1 MLLNSSIS
9 IFVSL
14 ISFFYYLF
22 SIFFD
27 NGVTVTL
34 NVPNSIKPGE
44 TVNAEIIIKKGNVS
58 GFAKLQ
64 IQLDN
69 GIVIVPEETGKKE
82 LIRESNFSE
91 NTEKWIWTALP
102 MESEFKVKFK
112 ISAKIN
118 ASGQKRISGKFSYI
132 VNNTKQ
138 VVEIPPV
145 IINIGESSEPITQ
158 NTSETS
164 SVAATPTPT
173 TEISVNTNSNVN
185 VAVETNTTQQTPI
198 ETPTNTNVSIT
209 PPASTNV
216 QMNRQ
221 IENIA
226 PNVWIIKITI
236 DKNGAKGFAKY
247 SDILPDGLK
256 ANAEEK
262 DGSSFFVDGK
272 TIQFVWSNLPDKS
285 ILNISYKLTGTLS
298 SAVTLNGTFSFTEN
312 NQVVN
317 QTLKPETIQPSV
329 ITSTPT
335 ISEQPTTPPSAN
347 IAETSTKAKQTSVF
361 FSVQLGAF
369 LRSNVRSN
377 YFVRKYNIPNVKEEN
392 HESYKKFYSG
402 NFDEYKKARDY
413 RENIKQKG
421 IQDAFVIAHKDN
433 VRITVQEAL
442 MITNQKWYP

>member
-1 MLLNSSIS
+1 MLLKSSIS

-14 ISFFYYLF
+14 IYFFLYLF

-27 NGVTVTL
+27 NGVTATL

-44 TVNAEIIIKKGNVS
+44 TVNAEVIIKKGNIG

-64 IQLDN
+64 IEIDN
-69 GIVIVPEETGKKE
+69 DLEISEMDNKNSTFG
-82 LIRESNFSE
+82 FSG
-91 NTEKWIWTALP
+91 NTAKWIWTALP

-112 ISAKIN
+112 ISAKKN

-145 IINIGESSEPITQ
+145 IVNIGESEPITQ
-158 NTSETS
+158 NTSETP
-164 SVAATPTPT
+164 SVATTPTPT

-209 PPASTNV
+209 PPTSTNV

-221 IENIA
+221 IESIA
-226 PNVWIIKITI
+226 PNVWIVKITI

-247 SDILPDGLK
+247 SDILPVGLK

-272 TIQFVWSNLPDKS
+272 TIQFVWSNLPNKS
-285 ILNISYKLTGTLS
+285 TLNISYKLTGTLS

-317 QTLKPETIQPSV
+317 QTLKPETIQPSA
-329 ITSTPT
+329 ITSTPP

-433 VRITVQEAL
+433 IRITVQEAL

>member
-1 MLLNSSIS
+1 MLLKSSIS

-27 NGVTVTL
+27 NGVTATL

-44 TVNAEIIIKKGNVS
+44 TVNAEVIIKKGNIG

-64 IQLDN
+64 IEIEKNDLEIIDDIN
-69 GIVIVPEETGKKE
+69 SKANTFT
-82 LIRESNFSE
+82 FSE
-91 NTEKWIWTALP
+91 NTAKWIWTALP

-112 ISAKIN
+112 ISAKKN

-132 VNNTKQ
+132 ANNTKQ
-138 VVEIPPV
+138 VVEIPPF
-145 IINIGESSEPITQ
+145 IINVGEYSDPITQ
-158 NTSETS
+158 NTSETP
-164 SVAATPTPT
+164 SVTTSPTPT

-185 VAVETNTTQQTPI
+185 VAVESNTTQETPI

-209 PPASTNV
+209 LPSSTNV

-256 ANAEEK
+256 ATAEEK

-272 TIQFVWSNLPDKS
+272 TIQFVWSNLPNKS
-285 ILNISYKLTGTLS
+285 TLNISYKLTGTLS

-312 NQVVN
+312 NQIVN
-317 QTLKPETIQPSV
+317 QTLKPETIQPSS
-329 ITSTPT
+329 ITSTPP
-335 ISEQPTTPPSAN
+335 ISEQPTTPPSSNN

-392 HESYKKFYSG
+392 HESYKKLYSG

-433 VRITVQEAL
+433 IRITVQEAL